1 MTLQPQKQKGAV
13 MIEAAYFLPLLIGV
27 VLFIIEAVGYGLN
40 SFVVNDTIT
49 DIHSTIS
56 NEVQEVANLEPG
68 ETANTLFVS
77 CNSGKV
83 GLKADIESVINTK
96 ILADLSLLS
105 VNLTDSHPGQTTITE
120 THDSGFDIYR
130 INFKGEAVP
139 IVLPE
144 FLSGLL
150 IINVDTLVSIK
161 DTCSN
166 S

>member
-1 MTLQPQKQKGAV
+1 MTLQRQKQKGAV

-49 DIHSTIS
+49 DIHSTIT
-56 NEVQEVANLEPG
+56 NEIQEVAALEAG
-68 ETANTLFVS
+68 QTANTLYVS
-77 CNSGKV
+77 CNSGRV
-83 GLKADIESVINTK
+83 GLKADIESAINTK
-96 ILADLSLLS
+96 ILADLSLIP
-105 VNLTDSHPGQTTITE
+105 VELTEDNPGRTTVTQTS
-120 THDSGFDIYR
+120 DSGFDIYR

-139 IVLPE
+139 IVLPN

-150 IINVDTLVSIK
+150 VINVDTLISIK
-161 DTCSN
+161 DSCVS